1 MVGEYGTLRLMDER
15 PDHRSN
21 TTRTSC
27 ALDCPDRC
35 AVLVDW
41 TGLQDRDL
49 RLSGDPAHPFTNGLL
64 CRKIHRYPDRLTSP
78 QRILHPWMRTAGRS
92 GPFRPATWD
101 EAMNAAVGAI
111 TRARAEDPAS
121 VLAIRSMGS
130 MGAGKDFADYLFGRL
145 GARDVTGSLCDIAGI
160 EAVKADAGSLSMNH
174 PSEIDRA
181 EVIVLWGKNPR
192 ASSIHTAAQ
201 IVGARR
207 RGTRVIAVT
216 PDASGIRGLADQ
228 TIRVRPGRDRFL
240 ALAVAKLLLPEV
252 RPPWERASGREEFE
266 TLLSRF
272 SVADLVAACD
282 VSEADARA
290 LAAGYAAGPRVA
302 TIVGWGVQR
311 YATGGETVRALHA
324 LSFLAGSLGGKG
336 GGFYFNVSSAG
347 RFVGID
353 RLLREAA
360 APQRRTPALR
370 LPLLGKELPT
380 ADPPVRVAW
389 LAATNIISQ
398 GLDSHA
404 LRAAFEGV
412 ETVVAVEAFWTETAR
427 AATIVL
433 PPALWLEEEDVV
445 GSLWTGEL
453 AAVRRIVGPPK
464 GCRTDF
470 EILQDLA
477 TRLGISTPYRSLDEW
492 LCARLPGGE
501 HQLKKLRAKG
511 WIDSAGESVAWRNGF
526 DHSDG
531 RFHLLSSMT
540 PVSEADGRDGSEVEA
555 PIDAEH
561 PLHLLTLIRRE
572 AMHSQMTSEEQAV
585 PLAVR
590 LHPATAAA
598 HRLGEGAPVRIVG
611 RAGALEGMLRLD
623 PGLHEDAVACPR
635 GGWIEHGQG
644 VNVATEAAVTD
655 LGDGAA
661 YYSTMV
667 RVEPV

>member
-1 MVGEYGTLRLMDER
+1 MLGEYGTLRPMDER
-15 PDHRSN
+15 PDHRWRSAR
-21 TTRTSC
+21 TTC

-35 AVLVDW
+35 AVLVDR
-41 TGLQDRDL
+41 TDLQGGGL
-49 RLSGDPAHPFTNGLL
+49 RLSGDPAHPFTKGLL

-78 QRILHPWMRTAGRS
+78 RRIRNPWMRAGGRS
-92 GPFRPATWD
+92 GPFQPATWD
-101 EAMNAAVGAI
+101 EAMEAAVGAV
-111 TRARAEDPAS
+111 TRARDEDPAS

-130 MGAGKDFADYLFGRL
+130 MGAGKDFADYLFGLL
-145 GARDVTGSLCDIAGI
+145 GARDVIGSLCDIAGI

-201 IVGARR
+201 IVKARR
-207 RGTRVIAVT
+207 RGARVMAVT
-216 PDASGIRGLADQ
+216 PDASGVRGLADH

-252 RPPWERASGREEFE
+252 QPPWEQASGREEFE

-290 LAAGYAAGPRVA
+290 LAGVYAAGPRVA

-311 YATGGETVRALHA
+311 YATGGETVRLLHA
-324 LSFLAGSLGGKG
+324 LSFLAGSLGREG

-347 RFVGID
+347 RFVEMG

-360 APQRRTPALR
+360 APQRTVPALR
-370 LPLLGKELPT
+370 LPLLGTELPL
-380 ADPPVRVAW
+380 AVPPVRVAW
-389 LAATNIISQ
+389 LTATNIVNQ
-398 GLDSHA
+398 GPDSRA
-404 LRAAFEGV
+404 LKAAFEGV

-427 AATIVL
+427 TATIVL

-445 GSLWTGEL
+445 GSTWTGEL
-453 AAVRRIVGPPK
+453 AAVHRIVAPPE

-477 TRLGISTPYRSLDEW
+477 ARLGLSTAFRSLDDW
-492 LCARLPGGE
+492 LCARLPGGD
-501 HQLKKLRAKG
+501 HQLKELRAKG
-511 WIDSAGESVAWRNGF
+511 WTDSPGERVAWRNGF
-526 DHSDG
+526 DHPDG
-531 RFHLLSSMT
+531 RFHLRSSVT
-540 PVSEADGRDGSEVEA
+540 PASQAENRDGTDAETA
-555 PIDAEH
+555 IDAEH

-572 AMHSQMTSEEQAV
+572 AMHSQMTPEEQAL
-585 PLAVR
+585 PLTLR

-598 HRLGEGAPVRIVG
+598 HLLEEGARVRIVG
-611 RAGALEGMLRLD
+611 RTGALEGVLRLD
-623 PGLHEDAVACPR
+623 PGLHEDAVACSR
-635 GGWIEHGQG
+635 GGWIEHGLG
-644 VNVATEAAVTD
+644 VNVATEAVVTD

-667 RVEPV
+667 HVEPV